1 MSDARWFRD
10 LNVTPLSDTA
20 QGTRIS
26 GYAVARLFLVAES
39 LGGRPILVVQISQIV
54 DSFPDGTSTTR
65 EGSVS
70 IDYQDEALFEFYVD
84 STGDDEFYEV
94 GSLPGEN
101 P

>member
-1 MSDARWFRD
+1 MFGGGGAFSD
-10 LNVTPLSDTA
+10 
-20 QGTRIS
+20 GIS

-54 DSFPDGTSTTR
+54 DSFPDGTSATR
-65 EGSVS
+65 EGSVN

-94 GSLPGEN
+94 GALPGGN

>member
-20 QGTRIS
+20 QGNRIS
-26 GYAVARLFLVAES
+26 GFAVARLFLVAES
-39 LGGRPILVVQISQIV
+39 FGGKPILVVQISQIV
-54 DSFPDGTSTTR
+54 DSFPDGTSATR
-65 EGSVS
+65 EGSVN

-94 GSLPGEN
+94 GALPGEN

>member
-20 QGTRIS
+20 GGTRIS
-26 GYAVARLFLVAES
+26 GHAVARLFLVAES
-39 LGGRPILVVQISQIV
+39 LGGLPILVVQISQIV
-54 DSFPDGTSTTR
+54 DAFPDGTSVTR
-65 EGSVS
+65 EGSVN
-70 IDYQDEALFEFYVD
+70 IDYQDEALFEYYVD

>member
-39 LGGRPILVVQISQIV
+39 LGGQPILVVQISQIV
-54 DSFPDGTSTTR
+54 DVFPDGTSATR